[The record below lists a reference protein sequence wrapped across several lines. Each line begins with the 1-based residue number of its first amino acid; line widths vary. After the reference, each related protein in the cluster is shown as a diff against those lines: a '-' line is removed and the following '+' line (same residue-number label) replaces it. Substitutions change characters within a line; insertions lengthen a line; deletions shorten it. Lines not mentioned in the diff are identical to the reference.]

1 MNDFNT
7 KTQLEMVNVFD
18 TEMKKWT
25 QLNYLKKKIENKTKI
40 KIERISCT
48 KQLEGLEEVI
58 KGFFIIDNEPKFFAF
73 GAWKNKGLLNR
84 STNELIGKINDM
96 KEKQNSI
103 K

>member
-40 KIERISCT
+40 KIERIECV
-48 KQLEGLEEVI
+48 KHPEGLEEII
-58 KGFFIIDNEPKFFAF
+58 KGVFIINNKPKFFAF
-73 GAWKNKGLLNR
+73 GAWKDKGLLNR
-84 STNELIGKINDM
+84 STNELIDKIN